1 MRLPENLYKCPDDA
15 WTTPMG
21 IGAFS
26 IRFSEPR
33 RPKIIAHCYDFAREL
48 NDKHSRLRKRYE
60 DLEEG
65 LIFLKVC
72 RIRFEDSDDE
82 AMPMGPSLM
91 VPYFQIVFFYLD
103 PDDNTFENRK
113 KTANM
118 VCEDMTIHAAQSW
131 RNHKDTEFWFPKF
144 RFAGRIGRIPPACHE
159 DVGQGRHGLYGQDLL
174 LPQRYSSQRTRNLI
188 LRKSRRCT
196 SAHSRLASSDRLTS
210 KLAEGKDDSVFLTGR
225 TAFSYNI

>member
-21 IGAFS
+21 IGAFA

-33 RPKIIAHCYDFAREL
+33 RPEITAHCYDFAREL

-144 RFAGRIGRIPPACHE
+144 RFAGDVTDPDEDEYPPPATKMLDKDVMDFMDRTYYYPRDIQAKELAILFFGSRE
-159 DVGQGRHGLYGQDLL
+159 DA
-174 LPQRYSSQRTRNLI
+174 PALI
-188 LRKSRRCT
+188 RGWPVPI
-196 SAHSRLASSDRLTS
+196 D
-210 KLAEGKDDSVFLTGR
+210 
-225 TAFSYNI
+225 